1 MTSPGALVEGMR
13 QHMLK
18 VIALTGAAIAAA
30 AVVCTVPA
38 TAART
43 QPRIFYPHV
52 HHSLTL
58 CGKHDHT
65 PVGPDDNSVQVRN
78 TFWKGTGPTC
88 LRTPFDGHA
97 GFTVTR
103 TPRPTRPRQM
113 VTTYPS
119 IFRGC
124 IWDMCT
130 RNTPLPA
137 RADHLRTVL
146 SSWST
151 ISTRP
156 VMKTVRVRATR
167 AAHCLPGSRRTVTVR
182 HQHPRT
188 TTTTTTCLVHQVR
201 NVPLPG
207 MYNSGYDLW
216 FGKQRMTQGH
226 ADGAELM
233 VWLNHRGGCCILARN
248 APVVRINGV
257 GYYFQYWHA
266 SDPST
271 PGLSWNYIQFRR
283 VVQTTRVVNLN
294 LKPFI
299 EYAEQAHRAQGQPTP
314 LISRRWWLENL
325 NAGFEIWNNG
335 VGLRTTSFSARI
347 VTN

>member
-1 MTSPGALVEGMR
+1 MHVAEGTR
-13 QHMLK
+13 HHMLK
-18 VIALTGAAIAAA
+18 VLALTGAAITAA
-30 AVVCTVPA
+30 AVCTTPA
-38 TAART
+38 TAARV
-43 QPRIFYPHV
+43 QPHIYYPHA

-58 CGKHDHT
+58 CGTHDHT
-65 PVGPDDNSVQVRN
+65 PVGPADNSVQVRN

-88 LRTPFDGHA
+88 IRTPFDGHA

-113 VTTYPS
+113 VTTFPS

-130 RNTPLPA
+130 KNTPLPA

-151 ISTRP
+151 VSTHR
-156 VMKTVRVRATR
+156 VTKNVRVRATR
-167 AAHCLPGSRRTVTVR
+167 STHCLRGTRRTVTTR
-182 HQHPRT
+182 HRHHR
-188 TTTTTTCLVHQVR
+188 TTTTTCLVRVQR
-201 NVPLPG
+201 NVALPG
-207 MYNSGYDLW
+207 MYNTGYDLW
-216 FGKQRMTQGH
+216 FGKHRMTQGH

-233 VWLNHRGGCCILARN
+233 VWLNHRGGCCILRRH
-248 APVVRINGV
+248 APIVRINGV
-257 GYYFQYWHA
+257 RYYFQYWHP
-266 SDPST
+266 SDPDY
-271 PGLSWNYIQFRR
+271 PGISWNYIQFRR

-299 EYAEQAHRAQGQPTP
+299 QYAEQAHRHQGQPKS
-314 LISRRWWLENL
+314 LISPRWWLENL
-325 NAGFEIWNNG
+325 GGGFEIWNG
-335 VGLRTTSFSARI
+335 GLGLRTTSFSARV